1 MQGAPAA
8 HGVPNGAK
16 SPAAGGASAL
26 SAGLQATTLGGPAAP
41 VGGLTAAV
49 AGKGPAGKAKAA
61 GKPAGGTEKAYR
73 GVRQRPWGKWAAE
86 IRDPTVGQR
95 RWLGTF
101 DSAVEAARAYDTA
114 ARQIRGS
121 QARCNFPDDGS
132 APAGMV
138 PLSSVPSDPKGKG
151 KAAKKPGPTKAP
163 ARQSAPIQMQRKKP
177 AAGGGGAAAVPA
189 GRGLAPGANQ
199 VPNGVALKAG
209 QMPIPSTINHFGGGM
224 PAAPGGGWGPPFG
237 GIAGPS
243 FAAAGLGTSPSMI
256 GTSPGGYLGRSVDML
271 DQCEQLISQGLLAAD
286 GPSRKGSLA
295 AAPDMMG
302 LMMAGNGDGPPPPAA
317 GDQYVGSMGTS
328 WGRLRAYSG
337 AELDMDEMMNS
348 PVNPNM
354 FASLGSSPPPQ
365 FWTTGGTPGDL
376 RERARSLR

>member
-1 MQGAPAA
+1 MPS
-8 HGVPNGAK
+8 GAK
-16 SPAAGGASAL
+16 SPAGGASAL
-26 SAGLQATTLGGPAAP
+26 SAGLQATTLGGPTAP

-49 AGKGPAGKAKAA
+49 AGKGPASASAGKAKAA
-61 GKPAGGTEKAYR
+61 GKPAGAEKAYR

-101 DSAVEAARAYDTA
+101 DSAEEAARAYDTA

-138 PLSSVPSDPKGKG
+138 PLSSVPLEGKGKG
-151 KAAKKPGPTKAP
+151 KAAKKPAPAKAP

-177 AAGGGGAAAVPA
+177 AAGGGVAAVLN
-189 GRGLAPGANQ
+189 GHGLAPGANQ
-199 VPNGVALKAG
+199 MPNGVALKAG
-209 QMPIPSTINHFGGGM
+209 QMPIPPTINQFGGGL
-224 PAAPGGGWGPPFG
+224 PAAAGGGWGPPFG
-237 GIAGPS
+237 GVAGPA

-271 DQCEQLISQGLLAAD
+271 DQCEQLISQGLLATD
-286 GPSRKGSLA
+286 KPSRKGSLA
-295 AAPDMMG
+295 AAPDMLG
-302 LMMAGNGDGPPPPAA
+302 LMMAGNGDAGLPAQATAAA

-337 AELDMDEMMNS
+337 AELDMDEIMNS

-354 FASLGSSPPPQ
+354 FASLGSSPPQ
-365 FWTTGGTPGDL
+365 FWTMGGNPGDNL